1 VQPNHHRLSQRV
13 RYHSLHSADATF
25 ALPPGPETRSRLPQ
39 ALRQATEKRQREF
52 FAGRW
57 CAEQALLCLGAG
69 STHVGMAEDRAPIWP
84 DGVVGS
90 ITHTGDFAAAAV
102 AWAADIAGLGID
114 SERIIGPAAARDI
127 ADICMVDEATLFE
140 APHGRSFCEFCTFVF
155 SAKEAVFKCLFP
167 LTRKFL
173 EFSDVRITSL
183 DWNRKYFAWKTV
195 GEHVGLGRLS
205 HANGVMHTSVEL
217 SSLCSGFRQ
226 ETVSERP
233 LLARSRIE
241 IYPKA
246 YQSSAIDRPSSCRM
260 MYASW
265 SLQKCF
271 ATNTNTHPQINLF
284 RGAG

>member
-13 RYHSLHSADATF
+13 RYHSLHSANAAF
-25 ALPPGPETRSRLPQ
+25 PLPLGHETRSRLPQ
-39 ALRQATEKRQREF
+39 ALRHATQKRQREF
-52 FAGRW
+52 FAGRR
-57 CAEQALLCLGAG
+57 CSEQALLCLGAG

-102 AWAADIAGLGID
+102 AWAADVAGLGID
-114 SERIIGPAAARDI
+114 SERIICPAEARDI
-127 ADICMVDEATLFE
+127 ADICMVDEATLFD

-183 DWNRKYFAWKTV
+183 DWNRKYFAWTAV

-205 HANGVMHTSVEL
+205 HADGVMHTSVEL
-217 SSLCSGFRQ
+217 SSLYSGFPIGNGQR
-226 ETVSERP
+226 
-233 LLARSRIE
+233 AA
-241 IYPKA
+241 A
-246 YQSSAIDRPSSCRM
+246 YGGLC
-260 MYASW
+260 
-265 SLQKCF
+265 
-271 ATNTNTHPQINLF
+271 
-284 RGAG
+284 